1 MLIHFSNFKGMPV
14 ASQQD
19 GAKVAEVTDAI
30 VHPKTGELVGFW
42 VKTLGFFGNQ
52 LALSARD
59 VIAYDLNGMVIADQ
73 DALVDPAEI
82 QAFTKFNKSGK
93 WIGKKVVTE
102 SGEVLGAVE
111 DLVMQTD
118 LDILSKIYVGG
129 FLRPSRIIEKD
140 QIKKVEDK
148 KIIVKGT
155 SQSPTKALAMEEV

>member
-1 MLIHFSNFKGMPV
+1 MLIHLSNFKGMPV

-19 GAKVAEVTDAI
+19 GAKIAEIIDTI

-59 VIAYDLNGMVIADQ
+59 VIAYDLNGLVVLDK
-73 DALVDPAEI
+73 DALVDPSEI
-82 QAFTKFNKSGK
+82 QAFSKFNKSGK
-93 WIGKKVVTE
+93 WIGKKVISE
-102 SGEVLGAVE
+102 SGEVLGVVE
-111 DLVMQTD
+111 DLVLETD

-129 FLRPSRIIEKD
+129 FLRHSRIIEKD

-148 KIIVKGT
+148 KIIVKGF
-155 SQSPTKALAMEEV
+155 SQSSVKELVMEEA